1 MSFIEFYLF
10 GWIIL
15 FIVAVLLL
23 GVIRAINDLY
33 IFVVVKVAP
42 KVKPTIKIL
51 NKKIQK
57 R

>member
-15 FIVAVLLL
+15 FMVAVLLL